1 MLAVLNKSFL
11 QGDIDSNKEEK
22 QMTENSSFF
31 GSDWLGAFLIIAV
44 LFGGFGG
51 FGFGGG
57 NAAIDVGAAINNQT
71 IQQALGTIQLS
82 SANNNY
88 ETARLIDNQTMF
100 MTNQNNTNLLSAI
113 NGFNAV
119 NQNIASG
126 FNSVNQNIA
135 DLGYKMESCCCS
147 IKTMLLENRLQDTQ
161 QALADA
167 RNQAVNA
174 EQSAYLLSQMGKWV
188 ANAPA
193 TAAYTTAKA

>member
-1 MLAVLNKSFL
+1 M
-11 QGDIDSNKEEK
+11 
-22 QMTENSSFF
+22 ENNGSFF

-51 FGFGGG
+51 FGFGGNG
-57 NAAIDVGAAINNQT
+57 AAAAVDVNAAINNQT
-71 IQQALGTIQLS
+71 VQQGIQNILLS

-100 MTNQNNTNLLSAI
+100 MTNQNNTNMLTAI

-119 NQNIASG
+119 NQNITGG

-135 DLGYKMESCCCS
+135 NLGYKMDECCCA

-161 QALADA
+161 IALQNEQNKAI
-167 RNQAVNA
+167 NA
-174 EQSAYLLSQMGKWV
+174 EQSAYLLSVMGKWV

-193 TAAYTTAKA
+193 T

>member
-1 MLAVLNKSFL
+1 M
-11 QGDIDSNKEEK
+11 
-22 QMTENSSFF
+22 ENSGSFF

-51 FGFGGG
+51 GFGFGGN
-57 NAAIDVGAAINNQT
+57 NAAYDVNAAINNQT
-71 IQQALGTIQLS
+71 VQQGIQNILLS

-100 MTNQNNTNLLSAI
+100 MTNQNNTNMLTAV

-119 NQNIASG
+119 NQNITGG

-135 DLGYKMESCCCS
+135 NLGYKMDECCCA

-161 QALADA
+161 IALQNAQ
-167 RNQAVNA
+167 NQAVNA
-174 EQSAYLLSQMGKWV
+174 EQSAYLLSVMGQWV

-193 TAAYTTAKA
+193 TTA

>member
-1 MLAVLNKSFL
+1 
-11 QGDIDSNKEEK
+11 
-22 QMTENSSFF
+22 MTENSSFF

-57 NAAIDVGAAINNQT
+57 AGAAVDINAALANQT
-71 IQQALGTIQLS
+71 TQQALSSIQLA

-100 MTNQNNTNLLSAI
+100 MTNQNNTNLLTAI
-113 NGFNAV
+113 NGFNSV
-119 NQNIASG
+119 SQNIASG

-135 DLGYKMESCCCS
+135 DLGYKMENCCCS

-174 EQSAYLLSQMGKWV
+174 EQSAYLLSQMGKWY
-188 ANAPA
+188 ANAPV
-193 TAAYTTAKA
+193 TPAAVTTAKA

>member
-1 MLAVLNKSFL
+1 M
-11 QGDIDSNKEEK
+11 
-22 QMTENSSFF
+22 ENSGSFF

-51 FGFGGG
+51 FGFGGNG
-57 NAAIDVGAAINNQT
+57 AAAAVDVNAAINNQT
-71 IQQALGTIQLS
+71 VQQGIQNILLS

-100 MTNQNNTNLLSAI
+100 MTNQNNTNMLTAI

-119 NQNIASG
+119 NQNITGG

-135 DLGYKMESCCCS
+135 NLGYKMDECCCA

-161 QALADA
+161 IALQ
-167 RNQAVNA
+167 NEQNKSINA
-174 EQSAYLLSQMGKWV
+174 EQSAYLLSVMGKWV

-193 TAAYTTAKA
+193 TA

>member
-1 MLAVLNKSFL
+1 M
-11 QGDIDSNKEEK
+11 
-22 QMTENSSFF
+22 ENSGSFF

-51 FGFGGG
+51 GFGFGGN
-57 NAAIDVGAAINNQT
+57 NAAYDVNAAINNQT
-71 IQQALGTIQLS
+71 VQQGIQNILLS

-100 MTNQNNTNLLSAI
+100 MTNQNNTNMLTAI

-119 NQNIASG
+119 NQNITGG

-135 DLGYKMESCCCS
+135 NLGYKMDECCCA

-161 QALADA
+161 IALQNEQNKAI
-167 RNQAVNA
+167 NA
-174 EQSAYLLSQMGKWV
+174 EQSAYLLSVMGKWV

-193 TAAYTTAKA
+193 TTA

>member
-1 MLAVLNKSFL
+1 M
-11 QGDIDSNKEEK
+11 
-22 QMTENSSFF
+22 ENSGSFF

-51 FGFGGG
+51 FGFGGNG
-57 NAAIDVGAAINNQT
+57 AAAAVDVNAAINNQT
-71 IQQALGTIQLS
+71 VQQGIQNILLS

-100 MTNQNNTNLLSAI
+100 MTNQNNTNMLTAI
-113 NGFNAV
+113 NGFNATS
-119 NQNIASG
+119 QQISSG

-135 DLGYKMESCCCS
+135 NLGYKMDECCCA

-161 QALADA
+161 IALQNEQNKAI
-167 RNQAVNA
+167 NA
-174 EQSAYLLSQMGKWV
+174 EQSAYLLSVMGKWV

-193 TAAYTTAKA
+193 T

>member
-1 MLAVLNKSFL
+1 M
-11 QGDIDSNKEEK
+11 
-22 QMTENSSFF
+22 ENNGSFF

-51 FGFGGG
+51 FGFGGNG
-57 NAAIDVGAAINNQT
+57 AAAAVDVNAAINNQT
-71 IQQALGTIQLS
+71 VQQGIQNILLS

-100 MTNQNNTNLLSAI
+100 MTNQNNTNMLTAI

-119 NQNIASG
+119 NQNITGG

-135 DLGYKMESCCCS
+135 SLGYKMDECCCA

-161 QALADA
+161 IALQNEQNKAI
-167 RNQAVNA
+167 NA
-174 EQSAYLLSQMGKWV
+174 EQSAYLLSVMGKWV

-193 TAAYTTAKA
+193 T

>member
-1 MLAVLNKSFL
+1 M
-11 QGDIDSNKEEK
+11 
-22 QMTENSSFF
+22 ENNGSFF

-51 FGFGGG
+51 FGFGGNG
-57 NAAIDVGAAINNQT
+57 AAAAYDVNAAINNQT
-71 IQQALGTIQLS
+71 VQQGIQNILLS

-100 MTNQNNTNLLSAI
+100 MTNQNNTNMLTAI
-113 NGFNAV
+113 NGFNATS
-119 NQNIASG
+119 QQISSG

-135 DLGYKMESCCCS
+135 NLGYKMDECCCA

-161 QALADA
+161 IALQNEQNKAI
-167 RNQAVNA
+167 NA
-174 EQSAYLLSQMGKWV
+174 EQSAYLLSVMGKWV

-193 TAAYTTAKA
+193 TTA

>member
-1 MLAVLNKSFL
+1 
-11 QGDIDSNKEEK
+11 
-22 QMTENSSFF
+22 MTENSSFF

-57 NAAIDVGAAINNQT
+57 NAAMDVNAAVTNQT
-71 IQQALGTIQLS
+71 ITQGIQDVLLS

-100 MTNQNNTNLLSAI
+100 MTNQNNTNMLTAV

-119 NQNIASG
+119 NQNITGG

-135 DLGYKMESCCCS
+135 NLGYKMDECCCA

-161 QALADA
+161 IALQ
-167 RNQAVNA
+167 NEQNKAVNA
-174 EQSAYLLSQMGKWV
+174 EQSAYLLSVMGKWV

-193 TAAYTTAKA
+193 TA